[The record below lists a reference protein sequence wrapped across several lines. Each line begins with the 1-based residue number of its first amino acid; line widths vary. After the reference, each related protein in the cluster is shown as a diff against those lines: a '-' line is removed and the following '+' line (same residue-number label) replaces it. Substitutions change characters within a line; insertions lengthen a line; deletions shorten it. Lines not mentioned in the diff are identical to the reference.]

1 MSHPSIPNLLPSPFR
16 PRFPSQHSS
25 SGPLADIALPVP
37 LSHDLPTWLFLD
49 NWKTLFRATYPEPI
63 LQFQRICRYRLD
75 TLVGSLAN
83 TPDPEFMQV
92 CLTTASKRVKHALRF
107 DGLVVEEDPGEYLKL
122 VANKL
127 EFDIPRGAE
136 DALAELVEDEKNG
149 LCQFLD
155 VTPQLQHFREMG
167 LKLAMVSNAWPF
179 PMPQI
184 FNQAEGGLA
193 PSAFDRLIMSYEVGS
208 AKPSQA
214 FYQEALR
221 RCNAAPADCMMVGD
235 NPDLD
240 IRPACASGIRA
251 VHIDRYGDCHDF
263 VPGIPVVKKL
273 RHLYRPD

>member
-1 MSHPSIPNLLPSPFR
+1 MSHPSIPNPYLRPFP
-16 PRFPSQHSS
+16 PRFSSQHSS
-25 SGPLADIALPVP
+25 TGPLADTALPVP
-37 LSHDLPTWLFLD
+37 LSNHLPTWLFLD

-63 LQFQRICRYRLD
+63 LQFQRICRYKLD
-75 TLVGSLAN
+75 SKAD

-92 CLTTASKRVKHALRF
+92 CLTTASKRVKHALRLN
-107 DGLVVEEDPGEYLKL
+107 GLVVEEDPAEYLWI

-127 EFDIPRGAE
+127 QFDIPPGAE
-136 DALAELVEDEKNG
+136 NALAQLVEDEKNG

-155 VTPQLQHFREMG
+155 VTPQLQHFRDMG
-167 LKLAMVSNAWPF
+167 LKLAMLSNAWPF

-221 RCNAAPADCMMVGD
+221 RCSANAADCMMVGD
-235 NPDLD
+235 NPNLD
-240 IRPACASGIRA
+240 IRPALGFGLRA
-251 VHIDRYGDCHDF
+251 VHIDRYGDCQDF
-263 VPGIPVVKKL
+263 VQGVPVVKKL
-273 RHLYRPD
+273 KQLYRND

>member
-1 MSHPSIPNLLPSPFR
+1 MSYPSIPNLPTRPFP
-16 PRFPSQHSS
+16 PRFPSQHSPT
-25 SGPLADIALPVP
+25 GPLADIALQVP
-37 LSHDLPTWLFLD
+37 LSHELPTWLFLD

-63 LQFQRICRYRLD
+63 LQFQRICRYKLD
-75 TLVGSLAN
+75 SKADI
-83 TPDPEFMQV
+83 PDPEFMQV

-107 DGLVVEEDPGEYLKL
+107 DGLVVEEDPAEYLWI

-127 EFDIPRGAE
+127 QFDIPHGAE
-136 DALAELVEDEKNG
+136 NALAELVEDEKNG

-155 VTPQLQHFREMG
+155 VTPQLQHFRDMG
-167 LKLAMVSNAWPF
+167 LKLAMLSNAWPF

-193 PSAFDRLIMSYEVGS
+193 PSAFDQLIMSYEVGS

-221 RCNAAPADCMMVGD
+221 RCSAAPADCMMVGD

-240 IRPACASGIRA
+240 IRPALGSGLRA

-263 VPGIPVVKKL
+263 VQGVPVVKKL
-273 RHLYRPD
+273 KQLFRTD

>member
-1 MSHPSIPNLLPSPFR
+1 
-16 PRFPSQHSS
+16 
-25 SGPLADIALPVP
+25 
-37 LSHDLPTWLFLD
+37 
-49 NWKTLFRATYPEPI
+49 
-63 LQFQRICRYRLD
+63 
-75 TLVGSLAN
+75 
-83 TPDPEFMQV
+83 MQV

-107 DGLVVEEDPGEYLKL
+107 DGLVVEDPGEYLKL